1 VRGLVQRVESEP
13 AARVS
18 GRPVQV
24 ARGGARRDQPVQGAR
39 QPLPEPVRGLGLP
52 VVELRAVAQ
61 REAGQEVVP
70 VQRDRAV
77 QLARVRPGGQR
88 LELGHVHPDP
98 VRVQRHRGAGDQ

>member
-1 VRGLVQRVESEP
+1 MRGFVQWVQAEP
-13 AARVS
+13 AARVT

-24 ARGGARRDQPVQGAR
+24 ARGGARRDQLVQGAR
-39 QPLPEPVRGLGLP
+39 QPLPEPVRGFGLP
-52 VVELRAVAQ
+52 VVELRAAAQ

-77 QLARVRPGGQR
+77 QLARVRPGGQH

-98 VRVQRHRGAGDQ
+98 AGVQRHRGAGDQ